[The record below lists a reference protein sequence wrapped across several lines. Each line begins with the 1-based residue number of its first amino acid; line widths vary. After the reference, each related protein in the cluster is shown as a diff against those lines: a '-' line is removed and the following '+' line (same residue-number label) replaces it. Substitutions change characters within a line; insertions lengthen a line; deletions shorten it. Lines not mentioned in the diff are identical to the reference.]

1 MNVQL
6 FLTPFPLHRADLQDR
21 TVLVIDV
28 LRSSTSICAAL
39 SSGAR
44 GIIPTAEPGESAE
57 LRSKLGADNVV
68 LAGEREGVKI
78 ENFQHGNS
86 PTEFTP
92 EVVKDKNVILC
103 TTNGTG
109 IFGKADAAA
118 HVISGGLV
126 NITLVCAAIAKWGKD
141 LVIVCSG
148 RQGGF
153 SIEDT
158 LCGGM
163 VIDKL
168 NKEHGCGV
176 LLDDAASLAQLLF
189 REMGASLGQAVA
201 EGEHGRFL
209 ASIGLAGDIEIC
221 TAIDSIPVLPV
232 LQDGRLVIFDQTTS
246 A

>member
-6 FLTPFPLHRADLQDR
+6 FLTPYPLQRIDLQDK
-21 TVLVIDV
+21 TVVVIDV

-44 GIIPTAEPGESAE
+44 GVIPTAEPGESAE
-57 LRSKLGADNVV
+57 LMSKLGADNVV

-78 ENFQHGNS
+78 VNFQHGNS
-86 PTEFTP
+86 PAEFTA
-92 EVVKDKNVILC
+92 EIVKDKNVILC

-109 IFGKADAAA
+109 VFGKADTAA
-118 HVISGGLV
+118 HVVSGGIV
-126 NITLVCAAIAKWGKD
+126 NISRVCSAVVEWHKD

-163 VIDKL
+163 MIDKL
-168 NKEHGCGV
+168 NREHACDV
-176 LLDDAASLAQLLF
+176 MLDDAASLAQLLF
-189 REMGASLGQAVA
+189 REMGSSLGQAVA
-201 EGEHGRFL
+201 KGEHGRFL
-209 ASIGLAGDIEIC
+209 ASLGLADDIEIC

-232 LQDGRLVIFDQTTS
+232 LHDGRLVAFDQK
-246 A
+246 AID